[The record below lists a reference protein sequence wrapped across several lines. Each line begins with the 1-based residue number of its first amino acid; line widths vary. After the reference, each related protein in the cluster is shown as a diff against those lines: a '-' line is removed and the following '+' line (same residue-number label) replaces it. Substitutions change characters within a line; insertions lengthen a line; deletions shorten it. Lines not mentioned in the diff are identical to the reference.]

1 MPGQETNGNDR
12 KQDLAEPSSDES
24 VGTQQQ
30 EQAQQTL
37 EMPPETG
44 NLIQAMLGS
53 DAIQSLALFQKLTP
67 EHVTQMLN
75 MRKEEVQL
83 IAKDRES
90 IRRHVLIILGIA
102 ISSAVL
108 FLSLLVWFDLKEHIG
123 PFAVAISSA
132 IGGIGLGM
140 NWRR

>member
-1 MPGQETNGNDR
+1 MRGRETSGNEE
-12 KQDLAEPSSDES
+12 KQDLAEPASDEADE
-24 VGTQQQ
+24 GQQT
-30 EQAQQTL
+30 EQVEQTL

-75 MRKEEVQL
+75 MRREEVQL
-83 IAKDRES
+83 IAKDGELV
-90 IRRHVLIILGIA
+90 RRHVLIILGVSIA
-102 ISSAVL
+102 SAVL
-108 FLSLLVWFDLKEHIG
+108 FLCLLVWFDLKEFIG

>member
-1 MPGQETNGNDR
+1 MRGQETNGNDQ
-12 KQDLAEPSSDES
+12 KQDLAEPSSDE
-24 VGTQQQ
+24 VAEGQQQ
-30 EQAQQTL
+30 EQVEQTL

-75 MRKEEVQL
+75 MRREEVQL

-90 IRRHVLIILGIA
+90 VRRHILIIIGISVA
-102 ISSAVL
+102 SAVL
-108 FLSLLVWFDLKEHIG
+108 FLVLLVWFNLEEYVG

>member
-1 MPGQETNGNDR
+1 MPGQETTGGDQ
-12 KQDLAEPSSDES
+12 KQGLAEPSSDE
-24 VGTQQQ
+24 VVEGQQQ
-30 EQAQQTL
+30 EQGQQTL

-67 EHVTQMLN
+67 EHVTQMLD
-75 MRKEEVQL
+75 MRREEVQL
-83 IAKDRES
+83 FAKDRES
-90 IRRHVLIILGIA
+90 IRRHVLIIIGISIA
-102 ISSAVL
+102 SAVL
-108 FLSLLVWFDLKEHIG
+108 FLSLLVWFDLKEFIG

-132 IGGIGLGM
+132 IGGIGIGM